1 MADVV
6 ILALNSGY
14 VHSALAPWYLKAAAG
29 DLPLSLEVIEHTVN
43 ESVRTVVEDIVKR
56 SPRLLA
62 ISVYIWNVQVVR
74 DLAALIKNGCRTLFW
89 QSAARRSATIPP
101 MF

>member
-74 DLAALIKNGCRTLFW
+74 DLAALIKKRLPDVLPLALADKNAMMK
-89 QSAARRSATIPP
+89 S
-101 MF
+101 